1 MINPETPKRITDRI
15 EELETKFT
23 FQEDAIEEL
32 NQVLICQQKD
42 INRLM
47 LVIENLNSQ
56 MERLSDEQ
64 GVNQQNET
72 PPHY

>member
-1 MINPETPKRITDRI
+1 MSSATSDRVTSRI

-23 FQEDAIEEL
+23 FQEDAIEAL
-32 NQVLICQQKD
+32 NQVLIGQQKD

-56 MERLSDEQ
+56 MERLSDGQ
-64 GVNQQNET
+64 IVHQQDET